1 MPTFNK
7 NNVVGYL
14 PLNNINPLND
24 TLKYLI
30 IILIP
35 LLIYFILS
43 FFFKRKKLINVKELI
58 FEKNLTKENIKI
70 FDIKYLIILILVYL
84 IFEFLINVD
93 FNDFNFD
100 TFHEGDFLS
109 PAQNYL
115 FQNKIWSSALT
126 VHGGS
131 NIIYPLLAWKLFG
144 YNTIG

>member
-1 MPTFNK
+1 M
-7 NNVVGYL
+7 
-14 PLNNINPLND
+14 
-24 TLKYLI
+24 
-30 IILIP
+30 
-35 LLIYFILS
+35 
-43 FFFKRKKLINVKELI
+43 I

-144 YNTIG
+144 YNTIGSFKIFITSLIFLLKIASIFLAFQITKISNLNHNYKKIFLYVLVYYFYH